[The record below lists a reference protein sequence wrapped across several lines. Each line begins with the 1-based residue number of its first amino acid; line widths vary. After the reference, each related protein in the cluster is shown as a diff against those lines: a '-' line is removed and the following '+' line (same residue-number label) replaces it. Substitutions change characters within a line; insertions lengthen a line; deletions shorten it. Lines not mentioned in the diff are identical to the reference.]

1 MKRFA
6 MSAVAALAIG
16 LAPTGSVPAQTTVF
30 DPANFQQN
38 LLTAARTLEQ
48 VNQQVQQLQNE
59 AQMLANQAR
68 NLQPLDLDTL
78 ARLRAALARTERL
91 LEETGELSFDLT
103 QAQREFARLYPER
116 YLDDVASRQL
126 DADALER
133 WSGSLQALR
142 TAVRLQAQVVENV
155 ADDQM
160 VLTDLLAA
168 SQSAA
173 GALQAAQ
180 ATNQLL
186 ALQAKQLVQAQQLQ
200 AAHGRATALEQA
212 RTVAAEARAREL
224 HRRFMTSRTRYT
236 GEPVRLFDEG
246 GD

>member
-1 MKRFA
+1 MKRVA
-6 MSAVAALAIG
+6 LSAGGALAIG
-16 LAPTGSVPAQTTVF
+16 LAVTGSVRAQMAVF

-38 LLTAARTLEQ
+38 LLTATRTLEQ
-48 VNQQVQQLQNE
+48 VHQQVQQLQNE

-68 NLQPLDLDTL
+68 NLQPLDLDSLT
-78 ARLRAALARTERL
+78 RLRAALARTEQL
-91 LEETGELSFDLT
+91 LDEARDLSFDVT

-116 YLDDVASRQL
+116 YSGEVTSGQL
-126 DADALER
+126 QADAQER
-133 WSGSLQALR
+133 WTGSLEALR
-142 TAVRLQAQVVENV
+142 TAIRLQAQVVENV
-155 ADDQM
+155 ADDET
-160 VLTDLLAA
+160 VLTDLVGA

-186 ALQAKQLVQAQQLQ
+186 ALQAKQLIQAQQLH

-212 RTVAAEARAREL
+212 RTVAAEERAREL
-224 HRRFMTSRTRYT
+224 RRRFMTSRTPYT
-236 GEPVRLFDEG
+236 SESVRLFGEG